1 MKVDMRR
8 INIAIDGPAGA
19 GKSTVAKLVAREL
32 NFLYIDTGAMYRAL
46 TWKALSQGLD
56 FNDEAALTRLANNT
70 NIVLSSS
77 GDNKIS
83 VFVDGHE
90 VSEAIREPFI
100 SQNVS
105 YLARVA
111 GVRTALVQLQQQMAQ
126 GGGVVMDGRDIGT
139 YVLPEARCKIFLIA
153 SIEERAGRR
162 YQELTAKGLKIDL
175 PQLITEMAERDRMDS
190 QREVAP
196 LMPAQDALILDS
208 SGKSISQVVE
218 EILTYARRTGDVL

>member
-1 MKVDMRR
+1 MMLHMKR

-77 GDNKIS
+77 EDNNIL
-83 VFVDGHE
+83 VFVDGQE
-90 VSEAIREPFI
+90 VTEAIREPVI
-100 SQNVS
+100 SQHVS

-111 GVRTALVQLQQQMAQ
+111 WVRTAMVDLQQQMAQ

-139 YVLPEARCKIFLIA
+139 FVLPEAQCKIFLVA
-153 SIEERAGRR
+153 SIEERAQRR
-162 YQELTAKGLKIDL
+162 YKELTAKGLQIDL
-175 PQLITEMAERDRMDS
+175 PQLIKEMAERDRLDS
-190 QREVAP
+190 EREVAP
-196 LMPAQDALILDS
+196 LMAAQDAVILDS
-208 SGKSISQVVE
+208 SGKSIGQVVE